1 MTVIYFLSSWSCAV
15 FKLHRGAVSQNF
27 RWLMAKGK
35 HLFPFRTEQ
44 LSLSAPMVLG
54 GQPPGRV
61 GRRRFFDS
69 PKRADSNS
77 GLALSLNP
85 PRSARLSALQAE
97 SGGLFRLTQVVVLPG
112 WRELAP
118 GEGMRSGEAG
128 EIRGL
133 RLRACGKTVDR
144 CAPRSRTPQG
154 GTVPASLARLRRA
167 ADGLQPILAEG
178 REVDHQVCG
187 VGRPV
192 AEVLFR
198 IEHRFD
204 STDAFGRVPDPAGS
218 LAFRAWR
225 RLKRGPRSGPVSRR
239 SGSGRHRRSAS
250 FAPRAPRRGIRPA
263 SQPGRR

>member
-1 MTVIYFLSSWSCAV
+1 MFFAAQYIGLCGFQGSQ
-15 FKLHRGAVSQNF
+15 GPVSKYF
-27 RWLMAKGK
+27 RWRMAKGK

-154 GTVPASLARLRRA
+154 GTCLLY
-167 ADGLQPILAEG
+167 
-178 REVDHQVCG
+178 
-187 VGRPV
+187 
-192 AEVLFR
+192 
-198 IEHRFD
+198 
-204 STDAFGRVPDPAGS
+204 T
-218 LAFRAWR
+218 
-225 RLKRGPRSGPVSRR
+225 
-239 SGSGRHRRSAS
+239 
-250 FAPRAPRRGIRPA
+250 
-263 SQPGRR
+263 